1 MTPEFKAKWVAALRS
16 GKYEQCRGD
25 LRRGDKFC
33 CLGVA
38 CDLID
43 KDGWEKEVGS
53 FGMGWNGYESADLPF
68 ILSDESRILVELNDT
83 AGLSFEEIAD
93 YIEDFVNGTLF

>member
-1 MTPEFKAKWVAALRS
+1 MTPEFKALWIETLRS
-16 GKYEQCRGD
+16 GIYKQCKGALRNGD
-25 LRRGDKFC
+25 TFC

-43 KDGWEKEVGS
+43 KDGWEDGP
-53 FGMGWNGYESADLPF
+53 FGMGWNGYESDDLPF
-68 ILSDESRILVELNDT
+68 ILSDESHILVGLNDT

-93 YIEDFVNGTLF
+93 YIEHNL

>member
-16 GKYEQCRGD
+16 GKYKQGRGA
-25 LRRGDKFC
+25 LRKGDTFC

-43 KDGWEKEVGS
+43 KDGWEDGT
-53 FGMGWNGYESADLPF
+53 FGMGWNGTGCESTDLPF
-68 ILSDESRILVELNDT
+68 INSDEAISLSELNDKER
-83 AGLSFEEIAD
+83 LSFKEIAD
-93 YIEDFVNGTLF
+93 YIEHNL